1 MAKEGTWGDHMVL
14 FAAASYFQT
23 AICIISSLDQ
33 IIVVH
38 PEHAV
43 ADPTPLVLG
52 HIHQLHYV
60 SLQPR
65 KGTILVAQLARFV

>member
-23 AICIISSLDQ
+23 AIRIIRSLYQ
-33 IIVVH
+33 EIVVH